1 MQAGTKKF
9 VVLMAAG
16 LFFLM
21 LLPAVSHHALNPEG
35 PPSPGVVSGISRA
48 GDLNWVTVVQT
59 LMRADGS
66 RSTQTLRVPQKLVEE
81 VMTPADNGLL
91 SDRQREVLL
100 GAGVVEEHTLQEWT
114 VRAEGAE
121 KGLPAEKHGSA
132 PGNITWVI
140 RGPSLVLATGY
151 GISLTRPVTL
161 VKALLNQ
168 WFGRTFQIM
177 PPFFTV
183 IPEIDVMLNYDG
195 ALGTVGLTGPQALSP
210 VYLAV
215 FVGFVGLHWR
225 LLTPPLQVFMGAA
238 GGVIALGE
246 LPDEEPLV
254 GNT

>member
-21 LLPAVSHHALNPEG
+21 LLPAASHHALNPEG

-66 RSTQTLRVPQKLVEE
+66 RSTQTLRVPRELVDE
-81 VMTPADNGLL
+81 VMTPADDGLL

-100 GAGVVEEHTLQEWT
+100 GAGVVDEHTLQEWT

-121 KGLPAEKHGSA
+121 KGLPAEGRDAA

-195 ALGTVGLTGPQALSP
+195 ALGTVSLTGSRALSP
-210 VYLAV
+210 VYLVV

-225 LLTPPLQVFMGAA
+225 LLSPPLQVFMGAA

-246 LPDEEPLV
+246 LPDEEPSM